1 MKDRTSRFGIRHPAF
16 LEVTLFLTFAL
27 AVDRLFLDGTRFRS
41 LSQHPFWILVLLVTV
56 QYGTNA
62 GLFAAIASSVALLAG
77 NMPLQ
82 PAFQDRFQW
91 LFEVIRL
98 PLLWCLTAVT
108 LGELRMRQIRER
120 ERLRGQVEEAS
131 RRDQILTDGYKRLNA
146 VKEALETRVAGQLRT
161 AVSLYEA
168 ARAIEKLD
176 PAEVLLGV
184 SSLVRSVMNPEKFSL
199 YLLKNGALELA
210 FSEGWTSEDRFPR
223 LYTRADPLF
232 QETIGRQRMVSVA
245 NPEDERIFAGVGLI
259 AAPLIAP
266 DTGHVA
272 GMLQIERLGFLDLN
286 FSNVQTFK
294 VLCEWIGAA
303 YDNALRYQTARS
315 EGVMNAQTELF
326 AYGFLARQLSL
337 FTLLARRIGF
347 DLTMIVVR
355 LENPDGLTNAQRVRV
370 PIAFGQM
377 VSKVL
382 RQSDLVFDYQR
393 TGAEFALVLPATKAN
408 GAYMVIDKLEAGI
421 KLELGIEAPQAR
433 FSYAVHTIHDT
444 DRVEAAINSEEPR
457 LDLEYA

>member
-1 MKDRTSRFGIRHPAF
+1 MKDRSSSFGVRHPAF
-16 LEVTLFLTFAL
+16 LEIALFLAL
-27 AVDRLFLDGTRFRS
+27 ALAIDWFFLDGTRFHSMS
-41 LSQHPFWILVLLVTV
+41 LHPFWILVLLVTV

-62 GLFAAIASSVALLAG
+62 GLFAALASTVALLAG
-77 NMPLQ
+77 NVPLQ

-91 LFEVIRL
+91 LFETMRL

-120 ERLRGQVEEAS
+120 ERLRNQVAEAS
-131 RRDQILTDGYKRLNA
+131 RRDKILTDGYKRLNA

-184 SSLVRSVMNPEKFSL
+184 SSLIRSVMNPEKFSL
-199 YLLKNGALELA
+199 YLLRNGVLELA

-223 LYTRADPLF
+223 LYTPADRLF
-232 QETIGRQRMVSVA
+232 QETVGRQRVVSVA
-245 NPEDERIFAGVGLI
+245 NPEDERLLAGVGLI
-259 AAPLIAP
+259 AAPIIAP
-266 DTGHVA
+266 DTGHLA
-272 GMLQIERLGFLDLN
+272 GMLQIEKLGFLDLN

-315 EGVMNAQTELF
+315 EGVMNDRTELF

-347 DLTMIVVR
+347 DLTMIIVR
-355 LENPDGLTNAQRVRV
+355 LENSGELTDEQQVRV
-370 PIAFGQM
+370 PLAFGQV

-382 RQSDLVFDYQR
+382 RKSDLAFDYQR
-393 TGAEFALVLPATKAN
+393 TGAEFAVVLPATKAN
-408 GAYMVIDKLEAGI
+408 GANMVVDKLQDGI
-421 KLELGIEAPQAR
+421 KLELAAEAPQAR
-433 FSYAVHTIHDT
+433 FAFSVHAIHDT
-444 DRVEAAINSEEPR
+444 DRVEDPSLE
-457 LDLEYA
+457 LEYA

>member
-1 MKDRTSRFGIRHPAF
+1 MKDRSSSFGVRHPAF
-16 LEVTLFLTFAL
+16 LEIALFLTLAL
-27 AVDRLFLDGTRFRS
+27 AIDWLFLDGTRFHSMS
-41 LSQHPFWILVLLVTV
+41 LHPFWILVLLVTV

-62 GLFAAIASSVALLAG
+62 GLFAAIASTVALLAG
-77 NMPLQ
+77 NVPIQ

-91 LFEVIRL
+91 LFETMRL

-120 ERLRGQVEEAS
+120 ERLRCQVAEAS
-131 RRDQILTDGYKRLNA
+131 RRDKILTDGYNRLNA

-168 ARAIEKLD
+168 AKAIEKLD

-184 SSLVRSVMNPEKFSL
+184 SSLIRSVMNPEKFSL
-199 YLLKNGALELA
+199 YLLRNGVLELA
-210 FSEGWTSEDRFPR
+210 FSEGWTAEDRFPR
-223 LYTRADPLF
+223 TYTPADRLF
-232 QETIGRQRMVSVA
+232 QEAVGRQRVVSVA
-245 NPEDERIFAGVGLI
+245 NPEDERLLAGVGLI
-259 AAPLIAP
+259 AAPIIAP
-266 DTGHVA
+266 DTGHLA
-272 GMLQIERLGFLDLN
+272 GMLQIEKLGFLDLN

-347 DLTMIVVR
+347 DLTMIIVR
-355 LENPDGLTNAQRVRV
+355 LDNPAELTDEQRVRI
-370 PIAFGQM
+370 PIAFGQV

-382 RQSDLVFDYQR
+382 RQSDLAFDYQR
-393 TGAEFALVLPATKAN
+393 TGAEFAVVLPATKAN
-408 GAYMVIDKLEAGI
+408 GAYMVVDKLQAGI
-421 KLELGIEAPQAR
+421 NLELADEAPQAR
-433 FSYAVHTIHDT
+433 FAFSVHAIHDT
-444 DRVEAAINSEEPR
+444 DRVEDPILE
-457 LDLEYA
+457 LEYA